1 MEFPVLP
8 AFAVGGAV
16 VLWLG
21 GRLLR
26 WLLGAAGR
34 VEAVLD
40 DSSVADAGSRREEE
54 RV

>member
-1 MEFPVLP
+1 MEFPLLP
-8 AFAVGGAV
+8 ALAVGGAV

-34 VEAVLD
+34 VETALGEG
-40 DSSVADAGSRREEE
+40 SAASAGSRREEE